1 MSRQTDLASA
11 EDNALVTAAQD
22 GDMADFEE
30 LVMRHRDQLYARAFS
45 ILRNEDEA
53 IDLTQEAWIKIWR
66 RLGQFHGG
74 AGFATWATR
83 VVINLCLDHLRKKRR
98 RAEESIEQIS
108 EEAGGVERLLPAET
122 RNPTERLEQAELRER
137 IDTGLHQLSAEHR
150 AVLVLHAFEGLEYKE
165 IARRVGCSLGTVM
178 SRLFYAR
185 RRLAAVLNE
194 QDLQDYR

>member
-1 MSRQTDLASA
+1 MSRQAELESA
-11 EDNALVTAAQD
+11 EDKALVTAAQD
-22 GDMADFEE
+22 GSMAAFEE
-30 LVMRHRDQLYARAFS
+30 LVTRHRDQVYARAFS

-53 IDLTQEAWIKIWR
+53 VDLTQEAWIRIWR

-74 AGFATWATR
+74 SGFATWATR

-98 RAEESIEQIS
+98 RAEESIDQIS
-108 EEAGGVERLLPAET
+108 EDAGGIERLMPTEPY
-122 RNPTERLEQAELRER
+122 NPTERLEQAELRER
-137 IDTGLHQLSAEHR
+137 IDAGLDQLTPEHR

-185 RRLAAVLNE
+185 RRLAAVLND
-194 QDLQDYR
+194 QDLQQYR

>member
-1 MSRQTDLASA
+1 MSRQSDLASA
-11 EDNALVTAAQD
+11 EDKALVTAAQD
-22 GDMADFEE
+22 GSTAAFEE

-53 IDLTQEAWIKIWR
+53 VDLTQEAWIRIWR
-66 RLGQFHGG
+66 RLGQFQGG
-74 AGFATWATR
+74 SGFATWATR

-98 RAEESIEQIS
+98 RAEESIDQLS
-108 EEAGGVERLLPAET
+108 EEAGGVERFMPSET

-137 IDTGLHQLSAEHR
+137 IDAGLDQLSAEHR

-185 RRLAAVLNE
+185 RRLAAALNDE
-194 QDLQDYR
+194 DLRNYR

>member
-11 EDNALVTAAQD
+11 EDKALVTAAQD
-22 GDMADFEE
+22 GNMAAFEE

-66 RLGQFHGG
+66 RLDQFHGG
-74 AGFATWATR
+74 SGFATWATR

-108 EEAGGVERLLPAET
+108 EEAGGVERFLPAET

-194 QDLQDYR
+194 RDLQDYR